1 MVVRTPGPGDRVR
14 EELGGTYY
22 VEPIRCPLAGQ
33 RQQRRRHCIA
43 PPGIGGEV
51 DDDIAQPCRRR
62 IVTRAT
68 TRDAEQAQKHDLM
81 VQRLLTNGYCPTCVD
96 TVLKYAANN
105 LWKD

>member
-1 MVVRTPGPGDRVR
+1 MKVA
-14 EELGGTYY
+14 YSSY
-22 VEPIRCPLAGQ
+22 EPIRQAIEKKLMASV
-33 RQQRRRHCIA
+33 R
-43 PPGIGGEV
+43 ELS
-51 DDDIAQPCRRR
+51 R

-68 TRDAEQAQKHDLM
+68 TRDAEQAQKHDSM